1 MLKNGHN
8 LFFFM
13 HQKCVLALL
22 CIYLSVFGLT
32 QSIYAQSNDTINQ
45 VNKFDSISLDSNTVN
60 QVNHVK
66 LNHKKVDS
74 LLMYAYS
81 FIGKKYKRGGTT
93 MNGFDCSGYT
103 MIVFSKFGIR
113 LPHTSSGQS
122 LLGIEIKKTQIDK
135 GNLVFFKGRNIRSK
149 RIGHVGIVITHK
161 GEPVQFIHSSTTMG
175 VKIDRLESP
184 YYKKRF
190 VKATRIPL

>member
-1 MLKNGHN
+1 MLINGYN

-13 HQKCVLALL
+13 HPKWVVPLWCIFLL
-22 CIYLSVFGLT
+22 TFGHT
-32 QSIYAQSNDTINQ
+32 QPIYAQSNDSNSQ
-45 VNKFDSISLDSNTVN
+45 VNKIDSLALDTITDN
-60 QVNHVK
+60 QLNHSK

-122 LLGIEIKKTQIDK
+122 LLGIEIKKAQLEK

-149 RIGHVGIVITHK
+149 RIGHVGIVITQK

-175 VKIDRLESP
+175 VKIDRLDSP